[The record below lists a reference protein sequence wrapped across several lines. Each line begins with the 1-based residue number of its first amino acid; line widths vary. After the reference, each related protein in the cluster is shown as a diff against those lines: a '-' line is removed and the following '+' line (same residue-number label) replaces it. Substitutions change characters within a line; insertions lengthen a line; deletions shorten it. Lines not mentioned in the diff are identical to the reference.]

1 MVRNMKG
8 GKKSKGM
15 GRKHV
20 TSGFGQKSLRLA
32 QEEGE
37 VYAGVT
43 KILGNAMVEVL
54 CLDGKKRI
62 CTIRQKFRGR
72 SKRDHTIVIA
82 SWVLVGK
89 RDWETTKEGRL
100 DKCDLLEVYSD
111 ADIEKLKKTDIDW
124 TPIASIEDKNG
135 HKMMEDNQD
144 IIFEEEEEEESK
156 MKNTISESPIVFT
169 EETDITGDDDID
181 IDEI

>member
-20 TSGFGQKSLRLA
+20 TSGFGQKTLRLA

-37 VYAGVT
+37 LYGAVT
-43 KILGNAMVEVL
+43 VILGNAMVEVL

-62 CTIRQKFRGR
+62 CMIRQKFRGR
-72 SKRDHTIVIA
+72 SKRDHNIVVA
-82 SWVLVGK
+82 SWVLVGA
-89 RDWETTKEGRL
+89 REWETTKEGKL

-111 ADIEKLKKTDIDW
+111 VDIEKLKKTDIDW
-124 TPIASIEDKNG
+124 MPIASVEDKHGNKVIEDT
-135 HKMMEDNQD
+135 HD
-144 IIFEEEEEEESK
+144 IIFETEDQTLQ
-156 MKNTISESPIVFT
+156 NTANENPIIFT
-169 EETDITGDDDID
+169 EETEMTGNDEID

>member
-20 TSGFGQKSLRLA
+20 ASGFGQKSLRVA

-37 VYAGVT
+37 IYAGVT

-62 CTIRQKFRGR
+62 CMIRQKFRGR
-72 SKRDHTIVIA
+72 SKRDHI
-82 SWVLVGK
+82 
-89 RDWETTKEGRL
+89 
-100 DKCDLLEVYSD
+100 
-111 ADIEKLKKTDIDW
+111 
-124 TPIASIEDKNG
+124 
-135 HKMMEDNQD
+135 
-144 IIFEEEEEEESK
+144 
-156 MKNTISESPIVFT
+156 
-169 EETDITGDDDID
+169 
-181 IDEI
+181 